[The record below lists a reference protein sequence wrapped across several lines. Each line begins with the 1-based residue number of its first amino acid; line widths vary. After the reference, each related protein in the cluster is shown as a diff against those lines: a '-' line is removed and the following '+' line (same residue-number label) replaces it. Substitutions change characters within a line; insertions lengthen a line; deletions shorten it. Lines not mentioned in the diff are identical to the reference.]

1 MLCFQCRIWTI
12 PEKFDSGDIL
22 INMLGGAVDVW
33 KKCWLPANVL
43 ATGGSVVATAG
54 MAGKSHVIGV
64 SV

>member
-1 MLCFQCRIWTI
+1 MYSMSLQDKSLKI
-12 PEKFDSGDIL
+12 S
-22 INMLGGAVDVW
+22 LGGNSYKYVIFVNKDW
-33 KKCWLPANVL
+33 KKCWPQPNVL